1 MDGNALSLLQL
12 SMDSSKEVNTYWN
25 LYIAVA
31 TAVVGIM
38 AAGHQY
44 ANSKVLKLI
53 LSVAF
58 LVFAVSNLLA
68 IIRLGTLRTALINA
82 FPDELKNNS
91 ELVAGLMPADW
102 QAYLAFHGFLDVT
115 VIAAIWAVPWFMAK
129 KPDTGEG
136 N

>member
-1 MDGNALSLLQL
+1 MDGEALSLLQL

-44 ANSKVLKLI
+44 ANSKMLRII

-58 LVFAVSNLLA
+58 LVFAISNLLA
-68 IIRLGTLRTALINA
+68 IIRLGRLRMALINA
-82 FPDELKNNS
+82 FPEELKNDS
-91 ELVAGLMPADW
+91 ELVAGLMPANW
-102 QAYLAFHGFLDVT
+102 QAYLAFHGFSRYCCHHCDLGRALVHG
-115 VIAAIWAVPWFMAK
+115 K
-129 KPDTGEG
+129 
-136 N
+136 